1 MSQRCSNTQCYVHE
15 RESCPLGEMPHT
27 ECAAWRGDTTETEPE
42 TTTLPSAQASA
53 RVPWSG
59 SALGLA
65 DIAHLTPRAR
75 SIVIG
80 VLGAHDAGKTTLLIG
95 NYLQLL
101 QGRTLTGAQF
111 AGSRTLG
118 AWESLA
124 AWTRFDDAARLPSF
138 PPHTPRGTSRIP
150 GLLHLALRAAN
161 DEFRDVLLTDAPGEW
176 FSDWAMTADAL
187 GAEGARWVVNK
198 ADAFLVFAD
207 CQRLSGSERGT
218 ARKDLRELLERLGN
232 HVGNRPTVLVWAKDE
247 AEYQPSEGIRNAIRQ
262 ALNTQIPH
270 ASESSSSTNR
280 PESLLSALATLLA
293 ATWTPAL
300 AQPVVE
306 PIHHH
311 QPFAAYRGHH
321 AHT

>member
-1 MSQRCSNTQCYVHE
+1 MSQRCSNTLCYVHDGE
-15 RESCPLGEMPHT
+15 LCALGEMQHT
-27 ECAAWRGDTTETEPE
+27 ECTAWAGQSAESEPE
-42 TTTLPSAQASA
+42 PTTPPSAQASA

-65 DIAHLTPRAR
+65 DIAHLTPRGR
-75 SIVIG
+75 SIVVG

-101 QGRTLTGAQF
+101 QGRTLAGAQF

-124 AWTRFDDAARLPSF
+124 AWTRFDDAARPPSF
-138 PPHTPRGTSRIP
+138 PPHTPRGTSRVP
-150 GLLHLALRAAN
+150 GLLHLALRGAN

-176 FSDWAMTADAL
+176 FSRWAVTVDAPD
-187 GAEGARWVVNK
+187 AEGARWVVNK

-232 HVGNRPTVLVWAKDE
+232 HVGYRPTVLVWAKDE
-247 AEYQPSEGIRNAIRQ
+247 HEPSEGIRNAIRQ
-262 ALNTQIPH
+262 ALNAQIPH
-270 ASESSSSTNR
+270 ASEASTSTNR
-280 PESLLSALATLLA
+280 PESLMSALATVLA

-300 AQPVVE
+300 AQPIVE